1 MRPDPGGEY
10 QYKTNDLFVG
20 YLDPALGHIPQA
32 DLHQDALVRIL
43 DWMAS
48 LSRPLPRLWHF
59 PDGSPALAMFT
70 GDSDGMS
77 MDDFA
82 NTIATAD
89 RFGIPYTTYLKIEH
103 HADVTPELQTAL
115 EARGHDF
122 GEHPYAG
129 AQPSLEEMRKGLR
142 DELGAFRK
150 RYGRGPV
157 TNRSHSVIWVGW
169 TESAKY
175 LRENGVRLDTNFTAG
190 RFHRGA
196 YLNGSGLPVKLMD
209 EDGELLDIYEQC
221 TTLSDDGYVGVK
233 VLAPALTI
241 DECIAFTRE
250 RLDDAAERF
259 HSVYNPCFHP
269 LRTRPG
275 AESNQRWYEAA
286 IQACID
292 RGFQFTS
299 ARDWLYFNDGRRSL
313 RMTEYAFD
321 QDSQTLRLGLESE
334 MDVRGLALAL
344 PYTFRG
350 SPMSSASVDG
360 EAVDTSPLDSAKGR
374 LQALLPAAYEA
385 GRHAALAY
393 SLESRLARD
402 AIGGLTWTADLTQAG
417 SSRLQPPRGRPATR
431 WGTSCTNGKMWILG
445 GFIPQRVNDV
455 WASSD
460 GKTWTE
466 ATPEAPLGC
475 PQPAELRGVRRQ
487 DVDHGRRQLRRQSDR
502 QRPDRIQRRVELDG
516 RRELGACDRQCCVEP
531 EERRHRHR
539 IRRPDVDHGRYGLG
553 QRPEAEPR
561 RVVLRQRAGLAPGDR
576 LRPLVRPVD
585 ADYGGV
591 RRQDVGDRRRRL
603 RRDGVRELTDKL
615 PGRVVLH
622 RRR

>member
-1 MRPDPGGEY
+1 MFTYDLAESTVLFHQGLREQASTGVRPDPGGEY

-20 YLDPALGHIPQA
+20 YLDPELGHLPQA
-32 DLHQDALVRIL
+32 DLHQDALVQDTGL
-43 DWMAS
+43 DGVAV
-48 LSRPLPRLWHF
+48 PP
-59 PDGSPALAMFT
+59 PAAALALS
-70 GDSDGMS
+70 GRLPCPGHVHGRQRRHEHGRLHEHDSDGGPVRHPVY
-77 MDDFA
+77 DVPEDRA
-82 NTIATAD
+82 PRRRDARAAGRRWRRGATTS
-89 RFGIPYTTYLKIEH
+89 GSIH
-103 HADVTPELQTAL
+103 TPGLNPAWRRC
-115 EARGHDF
+115 A
-122 GEHPYAG
+122 
-129 AQPSLEEMRKGLR
+129 KGLR

-292 RGFQFTS
+292 RGFHFAS
-299 ARDWLYFNDGRRSL
+299 ARDWLDFNDGRRSL
-313 RMTEYAFD
+313 RITEYAFD
-321 QDSQTLRLGLESE
+321 QGSLTLRLGLESG

-350 SPMSSASVDG
+350 SPMSSAYVDG
-360 EAVDTSPLDSAKGR
+360 EAADTSPRRREGR
-374 LQALLPAAYEA
+374 LQALLPADYEA
-385 GRHAALAY
+385 GR
-393 SLESRLARD
+393 
-402 AIGGLTWTADLTQAG
+402 
-417 SSRLQPPRGRPATR
+417 PRR
-431 WGTSCTNGKMWILG
+431 W
-445 GFIPQRVNDV
+445 
-455 WASSD
+455 
-460 GKTWTE
+460 
-466 ATPEAPLGC
+466 
-475 PQPAELRGVRRQ
+475 
-487 DVDHGRRQLRRQSDR
+487 
-502 QRPDRIQRRVELDG
+502 
-516 RRELGACDRQCCVEP
+516 
-531 EERRHRHR
+531 R
-539 IRRPDVDHGRYGLG
+539 IRWSLD
-553 QRPEAEPR
+553 
-561 RVVLRQRAGLAPGDR
+561 
-576 LRPLVRPVD
+576 
-585 ADYGGV
+585 
-591 RRQDVGDRRRRL
+591 
-603 RRDGVRELTDKL
+603 
-615 PGRVVLH
+615 
-622 RRR
+622 

>member
-1 MRPDPGGEY
+1 MTDSAATCPILVVWDSRTPHRLSGYITEILDVEGYNWHTVHDLASGPLTPEVLSRHQIAILAHVEPSTEVQDVLLEHVREGGNLVALRPPREMAAKLGLGSSFAERTMVDRYIELNGNCAVNVGVEPYVLQFHGRAEQYTWADNPSAVMAHLAADRDYVTENPAIVIDSYGEGQWAVFTYDLAESTVLFHQGLREQASTGVRPDPGGEY

-20 YLDPALGHIPQA
+20 YLDPELGHLPQA
-32 DLHQDALVRIL
+32 DLHQDALGRIL

-103 HADVTPELQTAL
+103 HEDVTPELQTAL

-129 AQPSLEEMRKGLR
+129 AQPSLEEMREGLR
-142 DELGAFRK
+142 EELGAFRK
-150 RYGRGPV
+150 RYGRSPV

-190 RFHRGA
+190 RFHRTA
-196 YLNGSGLPVKLMD
+196 YLNGSGLPVKFMD
-209 EDGELLDIYEQC
+209 ENGELLDIYEQC

-233 VLAPALTI
+233 ILAQALTI
-241 DECIAFTRE
+241 DECIAFTRR

-292 RGFQFTS
+292 RGFHFAS
-299 ARDWLYFNDGRRSL
+299 ARGWLAFNDGRRSL
-313 RMTEYAFD
+313 RITEYSFD
-321 QDSQTLRLGLESE
+321 QESLTLDLCLEAA
-334 MDVRGLALAL
+334 MDVSGVALAL

-350 SPMSSASVDG
+350 SPMSSAAMDG
-360 EAVDTSPLDSAKGR
+360 EAADTAPKRREGR
-374 LQALLPAAYEA
+374 MQVMLPADYDA
-385 GRHAALAY
+385 GR
-393 SLESRLARD
+393 
-402 AIGGLTWTADLTQAG
+402 
-417 SSRLQPPRGRPATR
+417 PRH
-431 WGTSCTNGKMWILG
+431 W
-445 GFIPQRVNDV
+445 
-455 WASSD
+455 
-460 GKTWTE
+460 
-466 ATPEAPLGC
+466 
-475 PQPAELRGVRRQ
+475 
-487 DVDHGRRQLRRQSDR
+487 
-502 QRPDRIQRRVELDG
+502 
-516 RRELGACDRQCCVEP
+516 
-531 EERRHRHR
+531 R
-539 IRRPDVDHGRYGLG
+539 IRWS
-553 QRPEAEPR
+553 
-561 RVVLRQRAGLAPGDR
+561 
-576 LRPLVRPVD
+576 
-585 ADYGGV
+585 
-591 RRQDVGDRRRRL
+591 VG
-603 RRDGVRELTDKL
+603 
-615 PGRVVLH
+615 
-622 RRR
+622 